1 MNLIIYFKNQK
12 VKGYSGRGEILL
24 QLITDNS
31 YIVGEILKGK
41 DSYLV
46 LMLNDKFVS
55 DLTVGCIK
63 LVHLPLFTEP
73 SHITSDGL
81 YYPYIHTDST
91 NFHCFEGRLI

>member
-1 MNLIIYFKNQK
+1 
-12 VKGYSGRGEILL
+12 
-24 QLITDNS
+24 
-31 YIVGEILKGK
+31 
-41 DSYLV
+41 
-46 LMLNDKFVS
+46 MLNDKFVS